1 MTPLPFNK
9 TFNAKSITVSR
20 KPGKDKDTFKSAFIG
35 IFNDNN
41 PHLKAKEP
49 IEVLELKEVE
59 KVRFRDL
66 RNISF
71 YLLGNDIIINNLTEI
86 TVEREGAIVT
96 LSGKQDLPELD

>member
-1 MTPLPFNK
+1 MPPLPFNK
-9 TFNAKSITVSR
+9 TFKAKSITVSR

-35 IFNDNN
+35 LFNDNN

-49 IEVLELKEVE
+49 IEVIELKEVE

-71 YLLGNDIIINNLTEI
+71 YLLGNDIVINNLEEI
-86 TVEREGAIVT
+86 SIKQDGNIVT
-96 LSGKQDLPELD
+96 LMGKQNLPR

>member
-1 MTPLPFNK
+1 MPPLPFNK
-9 TFNAKSITVSR
+9 TFKVKSITVSR

-35 IFNDNN
+35 LFNDNN

-71 YLLGNDIIINNLTEI
+71 YLLGNDIVINNLEEI
-86 TVEREGAIVT
+86 TIKQEGNIVT
-96 LSGKQDLPELD
+96 LMGKQNLPK

>member
-1 MTPLPFNK
+1 MPNLQFDK
-9 TFNAKSITVSR
+9 TFKAKSITVSR

-35 IFNDNN
+35 LFNDNN

-71 YLLGNDIIINNLTEI
+71 YLLGNDIIINNLEEI
-86 TVEREGAIVT
+86 TIKQEGNIVT
-96 LSGKQDLPELD
+96 LMGKQNLPK

>member
-1 MTPLPFNK
+1 MPPLPFNK
-9 TFNAKSITVSR
+9 TFKAKSITVSR

-71 YLLGNDIIINNLTEI
+71 YLLGNDIVINNLEEI
-86 TVEREGAIVT
+86 SIKQEGNIVT
-96 LSGKQDLPELD
+96 LMGKQNLPIK

>member
-1 MTPLPFNK
+1 MPNLKFDK
-9 TFNAKSITVSR
+9 TFKAKSITVSR

-35 IFNDNN
+35 LFNDNN

-71 YLLGNDIIINNLTEI
+71 YLLGNDIIINNLEEI
-86 TVEREGAIVT
+86 TIKQEGNIVT
-96 LSGKQDLPELD
+96 LMGKQNLPK

>member
-1 MTPLPFNK
+1 MPNLQFDK
-9 TFNAKSITVSR
+9 TFKAKSITVSR

-35 IFNDNN
+35 LFNDNN

-71 YLLGNDIIINNLTEI
+71 YLLGNDIVINNLEEI
-86 TVEREGAIVT
+86 TIKQEGNIVT
-96 LSGKQDLPELD
+96 LMGKQNLPK